1 MILGRQG
8 SGGEYDDDG
17 DDDDD
22 DDNDDHDDDD
32 DDNENTFDKEVS
44 VFSVTLNR
52 SNEITIMQK
61 NNTENVN

>member
-44 VFSVTLNR
+44 FSVTLNR